1 MSEAQTVMEQ
11 PPLKIISFKR
21 RYLMITWGI
30 FLMVA
35 GFYYFIIPANLVI
48 GGVSGVGL
56 LVGELLD
63 VSISFVVLILNLLL
77 LFLGWVFL
85 GFKSFYR
92 SIYGSLMFPFFLFLF
107 EQLSPT
113 FEFLDD
119 FILVVAFGGLFLG
132 LGFGFV
138 IKYGGT
144 SGGTD
149 IPIKILNKKL
159 KLPLSI
165 SIYSVDG
172 LIIASGVLA
181 FYQTSGVTPGLYAI
195 MTMVVSGKVADWVVI
210 GSNSLKAVHIITDEA
225 EAIKELIYE
234 RVYRGVS
241 LVPIKGGYSQADKQ
255 MLITIITKDEY
266 YTVRSIVAEVDPQA
280 FVFATPAT
288 EIQGDFSYRLEDE

>member
-1 MSEAQTVMEQ
+1 MIETIKQ
-11 PPLKIISFKR
+11 PPLKQISFKR

-56 LVGELLD
+56 LLGELLD
-63 VSISFVVLILNLLL
+63 VSISFVVLILNIIL
-77 LFLGWVFL
+77 LFVGWAFL

-92 SIYGSLMFPFFLFLF
+92 SIYGSLLFPFILFLF

-119 FILVVAFGGLFLG
+119 FVLVVAFGGLFLG
-132 LGFGFV
+132 LGFGYV

-149 IPIKILNKKL
+149 IPIKILNKRL

-165 SIYSVDG
+165 SMYSIDG
-172 LIIASGVLA
+172 IIIASGVLA

-195 MTMVVSGKVADWVVI
+195 MTMVVGGKVADWVVL
-210 GSNSLKAVHIITDEA
+210 GSNTTKAVHIITDEA
-225 EAIKELIYE
+225 DKIKDAIYE

-241 LVPIKGGYSQADKQ
+241 LVPMKGGYSNIKKQ

-280 FVFATPAT
+280 FVYASPAS
-288 EIQGDFSYRLEDE
+288 EIHGDFSYRTEDD

>member
-1 MSEAQTVMEQ
+1 MIETNQQ
-11 PPLKIISFKR
+11 PPLKQISFKR

-56 LVGELLD
+56 LLGELLD
-63 VSISFVVLILNLLL
+63 VSISFVVLILNIIL
-77 LFLGWVFL
+77 LFVGWAFL

-92 SIYGSLMFPFFLFLF
+92 SIYGSLLFPFILFLF

-119 FILVVAFGGLFLG
+119 FVLVVAFGGLFLG
-132 LGFGFV
+132 LGFGYV

-149 IPIKILNKKL
+149 IPIKILNKRL

-165 SIYSVDG
+165 SMYSIDG
-172 LIIASGVLA
+172 IIIASGVLA

-195 MTMVVSGKVADWVVI
+195 MTMVVGGKVADWVVL
-210 GSNSLKAVHIITDEA
+210 GSNTTKAVHIITDEA
-225 EAIKELIYE
+225 DKIKDAIYE

-241 LVPIKGGYSQADKQ
+241 LVPMKGGYSNIKKQ

-280 FVFATPAT
+280 FVYASPAS
-288 EIQGDFSYRLEDE
+288 EIHGDFSYRTEDD